1 MTSPQA
7 VFEALYDDESPEA
20 AVVALDVPAEGQ
32 EVQVPYK
39 GSVVDILHRVRGH
52 LRSAISYAGAQT
64 LAEVREKVVPQPL
77 RYLIALSEASRRESY
92 ER

>member
-1 MTSPQA
+1 